1 MKPEIIL
8 AFIDDL
14 KEQLALTEKRI
25 ERLCATQM
33 HFLWSAYYPDA
44 EAEVGIAVHIEVQ
57 EAIRDYITQEIARY
71 EQDLAKLAAMVTAD
85 KPKEQAQQL
94 KLV

>member
-1 MKPEIIL
+1 
-8 AFIDDL
+8 
-14 KEQLALTEKRI
+14 
-25 ERLCATQM
+25 
-33 HFLWSAYYPDA
+33 
-44 EAEVGIAVHIEVQ
+44 VQ

-94 KLV
+94 ELV